1 MVINHQK
8 VTAFQLTLILTEDE
22 MRRMMVDAEEF
33 QAQLRAI
40 LSEHTG
46 EKYMKHLNG
55 SNGKTNPKGITPPN
69 STHRR
74 GERVPCEIC
83 DRMIAS
89 QQMSNHLRKK
99 HAKDSAR
106 VAALG

>member
-1 MVINHQK
+1 MIVNHQK

-33 QAQLRAI
+33 QAKLREI
-40 LSEHTG
+40 LNEYTG

-69 STHRR
+69 SNHGR
-74 GERVPCEIC
+74 GERVPCKIC
-83 DRMIAS
+83 DRLITSHFM
-89 QQMSNHLRKK
+89 NKHLKT
-99 HAKDSAR
+99 HAKDS
-106 VAALG
+106 VAAARLD